1 MNDPRLD
8 SARGQC
14 HAWERLR
21 MWRHSHLWDV
31 SGWKN
36 GLAVPHGVL
45 NCLLQNIYCEKVCGM
60 LGHGVADVDID
71 RVAGSF
77 SFGLASIFDLC
88 WFPSG
93 GCTLVTLSPMALC
106 CFVEEP
112 RSGIQALFRKDSREP
127 DFCKADSQKWEVKM
141 MSRARG
147 AVEVCVAEHCS

>member
-1 MNDPRLD
+1 M
-8 SARGQC
+8 
-14 HAWERLR
+14 
-21 MWRHSHLWDV
+21 
-31 SGWKN
+31 
-36 GLAVPHGVL
+36 PHGVL